1 MKRDGEHAGE
11 QNILE
16 RKTPTMN
23 SDVPITVAE
32 KIAAGLIKPQKR
44 SVYRRHRETKHPD
57 VDTDSW
63 KVPKKTSV
71 IAQWC
76 VMAEVLN

>member
-1 MKRDGEHAGE
+1 MNLGLRLNVRRDGEHAGE

-32 KIAAGLIKPQKR
+32 RLLP
-44 SVYRRHRETKHPD
+44 V
-57 VDTDSW
+57 
-63 KVPKKTSV
+63 
-71 IAQWC
+71 
-76 VMAEVLN
+76 